1 MFKKKDSNINLV
13 SLTGQNLGNADLYMQ
28 SAPQEGIDPSEM
40 IADINRNI
48 EQLRRLSEGE
58 LHFDVSAVS

>member
-28 SAPQEGIDPSEM
+28 SAPQEGIDPSALEGQSLE
-40 IADINRNI
+40 DIDLYNVN
-48 EQLRRLSEGE
+48 EQEETVKHR
-58 LHFDVSAVS
+58 